1 MRAVVAGV
9 RQGLRGVLPRRHQV
23 LRLDRAAHPHPRSRA
38 ILFTP
43 RRDPQYCPPGTGEEE
58 TPLFKDDAASWI
70 ETPMASSAQGERCCL
85 KSHVPPLHKGG
96 GHWTGLAPRAVAD
109 GKITKQCTGPPP
121 PPPAPPVNPG
131 CKTWDGK
138 CVQPY
143 PGEEWQ
149 HPKIHQSPDCL
160 HLGGWHDM
168 AGALTF
174 DGTNGLEHHAFQGC
188 PASQGWSHSAS
199 KDLVHW
205 EDRGRH
211 VHMIHET
218 YEGMG
223 ERSTASPA
231 TPSADLRFC
240 ASLRV
245 VISLSISFSLSPL
258 IVRKPCCRQTRPP
271 AARAPASSPSTTRAP
286 PAPASASAAAPR
298 ARPASTRLRMHGTCP
313 WKFAALKT

>member
-1 MRAVVAGV
+1 M
-9 RQGLRGVLPRRHQV
+9 
-23 LRLDRAAHPHPRSRA
+23 LRLDRAAHPQPPLSLRSSAYVRA
-38 ILFTP
+38 PTA
-43 RRDPQYCPPGTGEEE
+43 QYCPPGTGEED
-58 TPLFKDDAASWI
+58 TPLFKDDAASWT
-70 ETPMASSAQGERCCL
+70 ETPMASSTQGERCCL
-85 KSHVPPLHKGG
+85 KAHVPPLHKGG

-109 GKITKQCTGPPP
+109 GKISKQCVGPPP

-223 ERSTASPA
+223 ERSTASPQSQL
-231 TPSADLRFC
+231 PICPLLRKP
-240 ASLRV
+240 AHV
-245 VISLSISFSLSPL
+245 VSSFSLSPL
-258 IVRKPCCRQTRPP
+258 IVRNFAADRLDLLRPVL
-271 AARAPASSPSTTRAP
+271 
-286 PAPASASAAAPR
+286 
-298 ARPASTRLRMHGTCP
+298 RLRLRRRRGHPLRRLPPVRQHQGRDRPEPGCACMGRTHGGP
-313 WKFAALKT
+313 LR

>member
-1 MRAVVAGV
+1 M
-9 RQGLRGVLPRRHQV
+9 
-23 LRLDRAAHPHPRSRA
+23 LRLDRAAQPHTSSPA

-43 RRDPQYCPPGTGEEE
+43 GRDPQYCPPGTGEED
-58 TPLFKDDAASWI
+58 TPLFKDDAASWT
-70 ETPMASSAQGERCCL
+70 ETPMASSTQGERCCL
-85 KSHVPPLHKGG
+85 KAHVPPLHKGG

-109 GKITKQCTGPPP
+109 GKISKQCVGPPP

-223 ERSTASPA
+223 ERSNTCPQTQLPTSPL
-231 TPSADLRFC
+231 LRKP
-240 ASLRV
+240 AHV
-245 VISLSISFSLSPL
+245 VILSFSSD
-258 IVRKPCCRQTRPP
+258 RAQPCCRQTRPP
-271 AARAPASSPSTTRAP
+271 AARAPASSPSTTREP

-298 ARPASTRLRMHGTCP
+298 ARPA
-313 WKFAALKT
+313 